1 MDGRVCER
9 ALELTAINT
18 MKSIFDFKN
27 LYIHR
32 DAVDLRKNINGLSI
46 IVKEE
51 MGLDLKSSSLF
62 IFCNRARTHMKILYF
77 DRSGFALWLKR
88 LEDSKFS
95 WPLKMN
101 ESTVPVSAKDFSL
114 LLEGINV
121 WTRFEDVH
129 FEHVV

>member
-1 MDGRVCER
+1 
-9 ALELTAINT
+9 

-32 DAVDLRKNINGLSI
+32 DPVDMRKSINGLSA
-46 IVKEE
+46 IVATE

-62 IFCNRARTHMKILYF
+62 IFCNKPRTHMKILYF
-77 DRSGFALWLKR
+77 DRSGFAMWLKR
-88 LEDSKFS
+88 LENSRFP
-95 WPLKMN
+95 WPRNFNDETILI
-101 ESTVPVSAKDFSL
+101 EAKNLEL

-121 WTRFEDVH
+121 WTRFNDVH

>member
-1 MDGRVCER
+1 
-9 ALELTAINT
+9 

-32 DAVDLRKNINGLSI
+32 DPVDMRKSINGLSA
-46 IVKEE
+46 IVATE

-62 IFCNRARTHMKILYF
+62 IFCNKPRTHMKILYF
-77 DRSGFALWLKR
+77 DRSGFAMWLKR
-88 LEDSKFS
+88 LENSRFPWPRNFNDETILIESKN
-95 WPLKMN
+95 L
-101 ESTVPVSAKDFSL
+101 EL

-121 WTRFEDVH
+121 WTRFNDVH

>member
-1 MDGRVCER
+1 MDGRVCDGTFGE
-9 ALELTAINT
+9 T

-32 DAVDLRKNINGLSI
+32 DAVDLRKSINGLSV

-51 MGLDLKSSSLF
+51 MSLDLKSSSLF
-62 IFCNRARTHMKILYF
+62 IFCNERRTHMKILYF

-95 WPLKMN
+95 WPKKFDDATIEITAENM
-101 ESTVPVSAKDFSL
+101 AL

-121 WTRFEDVH
+121 WTRFSDVH
-129 FEHVV
+129 FAHVV

>member
-1 MDGRVCER
+1 MK
-9 ALELTAINT
+9 AI
-18 MKSIFDFKN
+18 SEFKN

-32 DAVDLRKNINGLSI
+32 DPVDLRKSITGLSV
-46 IVKEE
+46 IVQEE
-51 MGLDLKSSSLF
+51 MGLDLRSSSLF
-62 IFCNRARTHMKILYF
+62 IFCNQKRTHMKILYF

-95 WPLKMN
+95 WPLKQGT
-101 ESTVPVSAKDFSL
+101 ETVSISPQDMTL

-121 WTRFEDVH
+121 WTRFQDVH

>member
-1 MDGRVCER
+1 
-9 ALELTAINT
+9 

-32 DAVDLRKNINGLSI
+32 DPVDMRKNINGLSA
-46 IVKEE
+46 IVQEE
-51 MGLDLKSSSLF
+51 MKLDLKSSSLF
-62 IFCNRARTHMKILYF
+62 IFCNERRTHMKILYF

-88 LEDSKFS
+88 LEGSKFS
-95 WPLKMN
+95 WPLKFDQ
-101 ESTVPVSAKDFSL
+101 EIISVSAKDMEL

>member
-1 MDGRVCER
+1 
-9 ALELTAINT
+9 

-32 DAVDLRKNINGLSI
+32 DPVDMRKSINGLSA
-46 IVKEE
+46 IVATE

-62 IFCNRARTHMKILYF
+62 IFCNKRRSHMKILYF
-77 DRSGFALWLKR
+77 DRSGFAVWLKR
-88 LEDSKFS
+88 LEDSKFP
-95 WPLKMN
+95 WPRKFDDDTILI
-101 ESTVPVSAKDFSL
+101 EAKNLEL

-121 WTRFEDVH
+121 WTRFNDVH